1 MFQSFLSSWCTH
13 TQHAIQQC
21 AHTLN
26 MPYHYVHTHSTCH
39 TKMCTHSRH
48 AHDVHMHTH
57 TLISIPSRQRPT
69 IPCLAT
75 HHLMCHV
82 VTQSNSEQLCVCVC
96 VCVCACVCVQ
106 PVHDNMQLELFAL
119 SYIQIC
125 TCASCVRSSCQSECS
140 PRHVA
145 SSRSCQVCSLDH
157 RTLSGL
163 GIQESLLLVTTG
175 SPICARFASLLFS
188 TAS

>member
-1 MFQSFLSSWCTH
+1 MG
-13 TQHAIQQC
+13 
-21 AHTLN
+21 
-26 MPYHYVHTHSTCH
+26 
-39 TKMCTHSRH
+39 
-48 AHDVHMHTH
+48 
-57 TLISIPSRQRPT
+57 
-69 IPCLAT
+69 
-75 HHLMCHV
+75 HV
-82 VTQSNSEQLCVCVC
+82 VTLKHVDCQLRNGNITQQHATPCSVNNTPGSPILRWACSRAVQPYSHTPPLTHSFLYSFLPLHMKLLNKIPFHYRICTLCVCVCVC